1 MSKSDPDPGSCIF
14 INDPTEVLREKVKKS
29 VTDSIREVEYDPL
42 NRPGTVTG
50 IQIVN
55 FTWIVFIIFLLFKLK
70 ISDH

>member
-29 VTDSIREVEYDPL
+29 VTDSIREVEYDPP

-50 IQIVN
+50 N
-55 FTWIVFIIFLLFKLK
+55 KLLILLGLLRTQE
-70 ISDH
+70 ISVAFSY